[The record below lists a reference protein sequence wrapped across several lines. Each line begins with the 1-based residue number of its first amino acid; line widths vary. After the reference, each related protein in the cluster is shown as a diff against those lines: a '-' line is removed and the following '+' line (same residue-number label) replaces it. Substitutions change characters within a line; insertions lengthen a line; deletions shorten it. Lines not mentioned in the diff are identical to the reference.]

1 MPCGLGDSRV
11 TRGQAATGDSRG
23 ERSAVG
29 ALPPEAWPG
38 RHCRATRGFCC
49 FGLVRGSVG
58 RVSPPPLL
66 PARLPTLSPRSRCH
80 DGISHGA
87 LGHWGRGTC
96 SCGGTLSHIP
106 RCSVPSRAAEP
117 FRAGPAA
124 LPAKGTV
131 TPVTWGG
138 DEKARAGLC
147 RVAGTWTRSSHG
159 PNARSLSLTGLPLC
173 RRPAPSRPG
182 PHLQPD
188 PADFATGFVG
198 AEPRSLA
205 TWLPWLRWL

>member
-29 ALPPEAWPG
+29 ALPPRPG
-38 RHCRATRGFCC
+38 RGGTAEPPEASAA
-49 FGLVRGSVG
+49 LGSSVAPLA
-58 RVSPPPLL
+58 VCPPPPL
-66 PARLPTLSPRSRCH
+66 ASCRLPTLSPRSRCH

-106 RCSVPSRAAEP
+106 RCSVPSRAAKP
-117 FRAGPAA
+117 FRAGPAV

-173 RRPAPSRPG
+173 RRPAPS
-182 PHLQPD
+182 
-188 PADFATGFVG
+188 
-198 AEPRSLA
+198 
-205 TWLPWLRWL
+205 